1 MCTTSG
7 EARRHA
13 NAKLA
18 KCRHKCTLF
27 AWSKRR
33 AQANGAAYMT
43 YVMLAL
49 KQKRARAAL
58 LVYCLCCVPFP
69 FLFWFIGYWF
79 WVWVLKIQ
87 IELELKSLKL
97 EAKRPSW
104 GPMGLFRAAAAG
116 RRGRRPLTGA
126 GAGPRGQG
134 QGA

>member
-58 LVYCLCCVPFP
+58 LVYCLFAYAAFP
-69 FLFWFIGYWF
+69 FLFFFGLLAIGF
-79 WVWVLKIQ
+79 
-87 IELELKSLKL
+87 
-97 EAKRPSW
+97 
-104 GPMGLFRAAAAG
+104 GFGF
-116 RRGRRPLTGA
+116 
-126 GAGPRGQG
+126 
-134 QGA
+134 